1 MTGKHPKTGRD
12 LNIDDIRAI
21 KSAMAWRVAV
31 EKGEPSALKVLARA
45 QEGGSPIAIAL
56 VLSSCLLLHAR
67 SLQDVRP
74 LRHTGLT
81 TNL

>member
-31 EKGEPSALKVLARA
+31 EKGEPSALKVLARRKKA
-45 QEGGSPIAIAL
+45 G
-56 VLSSCLLLHAR
+56 
-67 SLQDVRP
+67 LQ
-74 LRHTGLT
+74 
-81 TNL
+81 